1 MQPVVAMTMVA
12 NAEIVLIRRFI
23 ADKAIGYR

>member
-1 MQPVVAMTMVA
+1 MQLAVARTMVA
-12 NAEIVLIRRFI
+12 SAEIVLIRRFI